1 MPRRIDVGRARVS
14 RSTAAR
20 AALLV
25 VFALLVLPAA
35 GNARPG
41 TIGGATA
48 TSCQLQVF
56 SWWTGGGEAAGLT
69 KLIGIW
75 NKNNPSCKFKNE
87 TVAGGA
93 GTNAKAVLAQRLA
106 ANKPPD
112 SFQGHAGAELRDY
125 IKAKQ
130 VEPIDFIYKKYGF
143 TKIMP
148 KGLISQIT
156 YNGHLYSVPV
166 NIHRAN
172 ILWYNPKV
180 LKKAKINAAPAT
192 WTQFVAA
199 LKKAKAAGVIPLAL
213 GEQWTQQHLL
223 ETVMISTLGP
233 ARWTALWTKNGN
245 WSNKGVT
252 LALNRFKTLLS
263 YTNSDAASLTW
274 QDAGKL
280 VADGKAAFNV
290 MGDWQDGYFSGTK
303 AGGNL
308 ALKPKVDYGWTAVPG
323 SSGVYDWLSDS
334 FTLPK
339 SAPHRAAAVKWLG
352 FLGSKRAQDTFN
364 PVKGSI
370 PARQDANAKLYG
382 PYLKWALKQWRTDRL
397 AGSLTH
403 GVVAPNAWATDF
415 GTALGLFLQT
425 KDVGKFQSAL
435 KTAHDKFT

>member
-1 MPRRIDVGRARVS
+1 MLTLTGGRRVRVS
-14 RSTAAR
+14 RATAAK
-20 AALLV
+20 AVLLAMFALLV
-25 VFALLVLPAA
+25 VPAA
-35 GNARPG
+35 GNARPS
-41 TIGGATA
+41 TIGGSNA

-106 ANKPPD
+106 AKKPPD

-125 IKAKQ
+125 IKANQ
-130 VEPIDFIYKKYGF
+130 VEPINFIYAKYGF
-143 TKIMP
+143 AKIMP
-148 KGLISQIT
+148 KGLINQIT
-156 YNGHLYSVPV
+156 YNGKLYSVPV

-172 ILWYNPKV
+172 ILWYNPAV
-180 LKKAKINAAPAT
+180 LKKAGISAAPKT
-192 WTQFVAA
+192 WTQFIAA
-199 LKKAKAAGVIPLAL
+199 LKKAKAAGVIPLSL

-223 ETVMISTLGP
+223 ETTMISTIGP
-233 ARWTALWTKNGN
+233 ARWAALWTGKGD

-252 LALNRFKTLLS
+252 LGLNRFKTLLT
-263 YTNSDAASLTW
+263 YTNSDAGSLTW

-308 ALKPKVDYGWTAVPG
+308 ALKPKTGYGWTAVPG
-323 SSGVYDWLSDS
+323 SNGVYVWLSDS
-334 FTLPK
+334 FTLPR
-339 SAPHRAAAVKWLG
+339 SAPHRAAAIKWLG

-370 PARQDANAKLYG
+370 PARQDANPKLYG
-382 PYLKWALKQWRTDRL
+382 PYLKWALAQWRTDRL

-403 GVVAPNAWATDF
+403 GVVAPTAWATDI
-415 GTALGLFLQT
+415 GTALGLFLQN
-425 KDVGKFQSAL
+425 KDVAKFQTAL
-435 KTAHDKFT
+435 TQAHAKYT

>member
-1 MPRRIDVGRARVS
+1 MLTLTGGRRVRVS
-14 RSTAAR
+14 RATAAK
-20 AALLV
+20 AVLLAMFALLV
-25 VFALLVLPAA
+25 VPAA
-35 GNARPG
+35 GNARPS
-41 TIGGATA
+41 TIGGSNA

-106 ANKPPD
+106 AKKPPD

-125 IKAKQ
+125 IKANQ
-130 VEPIDFIYKKYGF
+130 VEPINFIYAKYGF
-143 TKIMP
+143 AKIMP
-148 KGLISQIT
+148 KGLINQIT
-156 YNGHLYSVPV
+156 YNGKLYSVPV

-172 ILWYNPKV
+172 ILWYNPAV
-180 LKKAKINAAPAT
+180 LKKAGISAAPTT
-192 WTQFVAA
+192 WTQFIAA
-199 LKKAKAAGVIPLAL
+199 LKKAKAAGVIPLSL

-223 ETVMISTLGP
+223 ETTMISTIGP
-233 ARWTALWTKNGN
+233 ARWAALWTGKGD

-252 LALNRFKTLLS
+252 LGLNRFKTLLT
-263 YTNSDAASLTW
+263 YTNSDAGSLTW

-308 ALKPKVDYGWTAVPG
+308 ALKPKTGYGWTAVPG
-323 SSGVYDWLSDS
+323 SNGVYVWLSDS

-339 SAPHRAAAVKWLG
+339 SAPHRAAAIKWLG

-370 PARQDANAKLYG
+370 PARQDANPKLYG
-382 PYLKWALKQWRTDRL
+382 PYLKWALAQWRTDRL

-403 GVVAPNAWATDF
+403 GVVAPTAWATDI
-415 GTALGLFLQT
+415 GTALGLFLQN
-425 KDVGKFQSAL
+425 KDVAKFQTAL
-435 KTAHDKFT
+435 KQAHAKYT